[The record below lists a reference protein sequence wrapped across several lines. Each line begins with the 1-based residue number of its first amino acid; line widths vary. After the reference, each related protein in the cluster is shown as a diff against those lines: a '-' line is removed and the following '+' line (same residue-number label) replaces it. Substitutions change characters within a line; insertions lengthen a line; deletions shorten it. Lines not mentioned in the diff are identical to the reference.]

1 MCCASNAVLCR
12 RLVLDESGVLGEV
25 RLFSFIECLD
35 SNYEDFGIAMFKL
48 CVKYC
53 MLEYSCC
60 G

>member
-1 MCCASNAVLCR
+1 MRV
-12 RLVLDESGVLGEV
+12 EYQEEP
-25 RLFSFIECLD
+25 RLFLSIECLD

-53 MLEYSCC
+53 MLEYFCR

>member
-1 MCCASNAVLCR
+1 MPSM
-12 RLVLDESGVLGEV
+12 
-25 RLFSFIECLD
+25 LFSAGGELMMGVEYQEEPQPFLSIECLD

-53 MLEYSCC
+53 MLEYFCR